1 MKRTTTR
8 RWPQMAIGTLALLVG
23 LWLASS
29 AILAQPALHQP
40 FEDLVAR
47 YLKEVRGVG
56 EAREPSDL
64 SAASFERSLETR
76 RRILKDLQAIN
87 QQALTFDQSIDY
99 RFLQSILQSSI
110 IDGEG
115 VKNWQMDPR
124 VYLNIAQLNYRL
136 DADPRTP
143 SARAA
148 DMVGDLKHLEARIA
162 NGKKNL
168 VRYIPRWNELTL
180 PMIDG
185 ILLVLERQ
193 VPAFADRAPDQ
204 RAALLAENQKAVAAL
219 KDFRSFVT
227 GELTRKPVG
236 NWQMGAETFN
246 KLLETRHMFPED
258 DFNLRRIARGM
269 PGFTRVPNYHDWGWR
284 QFNIVERAMRVQARK
299 IDPTRTWLQIIRD
312 MKQDHPSAEA
322 LVYAHH
328 EATRKTREWVIEKDL
343 VSIPWDDDDAIMVAA
358 APNQSMTQ
366 WWGWGPGVPA
376 GSASRKAAW
385 TVIPPNP
392 DWPEQ
397 VIDENLTEKDYSFM
411 WAIAT
416 HEVYPGHHLQR
427 LWQNANHRPLRVYES
442 SYSNQA
448 WCYYIEW
455 ELTPNYGFYP
465 ADKQEL
471 YTLEM
476 LRLKLWRMGRV
487 IIDSG
492 LHTGRMSYDDAV
504 QLESERIGFVRRG
517 GQINI
522 DTITERGTGM
532 SPPTLGYFEW
542 MLLREDYF
550 KKMRE
555 LDQKGTLKDFHDR
568 VYKIGFLPITLV
580 REALFH
586 ELEQQYRPRA
596 TTTAS
601 RG

>member
-1 MKRTTTR
+1 
-8 RWPQMAIGTLALLVG
+8 
-23 LWLASS
+23 
-29 AILAQPALHQP
+29 
-40 FEDLVAR
+40 
-47 YLKEVRGVG
+47 
-56 EAREPSDL
+56 
-64 SAASFERSLETR
+64 
-76 RRILKDLQAIN
+76 
-87 QQALTFDQSIDY
+87 
-99 RFLQSILQSSI
+99 
-110 IDGEG
+110 
-115 VKNWQMDPR
+115 
-124 VYLNIAQLNYRL
+124 
-136 DADPRTP
+136 
-143 SARAA
+143 
-148 DMVGDLKHLEARIA
+148 
-162 NGKKNL
+162 
-168 VRYIPRWNELTL
+168 
-180 PMIDG
+180 
-185 ILLVLERQ
+185 
-193 VPAFADRAPDQ
+193 
-204 RAALLAENQKAVAAL
+204 
-219 KDFRSFVT
+219 
-227 GELTRKPVG
+227 
-236 NWQMGAETFN
+236 
-246 KLLETRHMFPED
+246 
-258 DFNLRRIARGM
+258 
-269 PGFTRVPNYHDWGWR
+269 
-284 QFNIVERAMRVQARK
+284 
-299 IDPTRTWLQIIRD
+299 
-312 MKQDHPSAEA
+312 
-322 LVYAHH
+322 
-328 EATRKTREWVIEKDL
+328 
-343 VSIPWDDDDAIMVAA
+343 
-358 APNQSMTQ
+358 
-366 WWGWGPGVPA
+366 
-376 GSASRKAAW
+376 
-385 TVIPPNP
+385 
-392 DWPEQ
+392 
-397 VIDENLTEKDYSFM
+397 M

-455 ELTPNYGFYP
+455 ELTPTMGFYP

-504 QLESERIGFVRRG
+504 QLETERIGFVRRG